1 MKAVFSK
8 DYLSFDDNF
17 PYEVQIINENNTIE
31 SSKVFATEIEALIFI
46 QNFNSKK

>member
-17 PYEVQIINENNTIE
+17 PYEVQIINEKKYNR
-31 SSKVFATEIEALIFI
+31 IF
-46 QNFNSKK
+46 